1 MCLPGLQ
8 GLAGGALNDRIFA
21 GFLTRLVL
29 GFCYPLGWD
38 LTRVGFFP
46 FFGGGRGGGRGGEG
60 LPLWEFFD
68 WFGNF

>member
-46 FFGGGRGGGRGGEG
+46 FFWGGGGEMRRGVKIE
-60 LPLWEFFD
+60 
-68 WFGNF
+68 